1 VVLPC
6 LNEAAA
12 VGLCVREALD
22 TLNDAG
28 IRGEVVVVDNGSHD
42 DSAEVAL
49 REGAQVVR
57 EVRRG
62 YGSALQAGIAA
73 ARAPIVVTAD
83 ADFSYDLRRIPEMVA
98 PIQCDEADLVLG
110 SRLDDANRR
119 TMPLL
124 HRFVGTPALTFL
136 IARAS
141 GGLPTRDSQSGYRA
155 FRRQFLLGL
164 KLRGTGMEFASEMLL
179 RASSAGSRI
188 CEVDT
193 GYRKRIGRSKLHS
206 LSDGWRHLQL
216 IVLLAPD
223 LVLVY
228 PGIALT
234 IAGVLLTALSLGR
247 PGGFSVGSLQWQP
260 VFFSSISLVLG
271 IQALLAGAVLAWR
284 SSETSGTVRRRFA
297 FVGQTTFPTTCTRG
311 GLIAAGAGLAI
322 DLLLFLVWV
331 MGLKPWSRGLALA
344 ALAQTL
350 LIVGG
355 SLSSFGLIARL
366 LDIGK
371 QGDAHVVTAV
381 PPEASREDASI
392 IDLRSR

>member
-1 VVLPC
+1 
-6 LNEAAA
+6 
-12 VGLCVREALD
+12 
-22 TLNDAG
+22 
-28 IRGEVVVVDNGSHD
+28 
-42 DSAEVAL
+42 
-49 REGAQVVR
+49 
-57 EVRRG
+57 
-62 YGSALQAGIAA
+62 
-73 ARAPIVVTAD
+73 
-83 ADFSYDLRRIPEMVA
+83 
-98 PIQCDEADLVLG
+98 
-110 SRLDDANRR
+110 
-119 TMPLL
+119 
-124 HRFVGTPALTFL
+124 
-136 IARAS
+136 
-141 GGLPTRDSQSGYRA
+141 
-155 FRRQFLLGL
+155 
-164 KLRGTGMEFASEMLL
+164 
-179 RASSAGSRI
+179 
-188 CEVDT
+188 
-193 GYRKRIGRSKLHS
+193 
-206 LSDGWRHLQL
+206 
-216 IVLLAPD
+216 
-223 LVLVY
+223 
-228 PGIALT
+228 
-234 IAGVLLTALSLGR
+234 
-247 PGGFSVGSLQWQP
+247 

-371 QGDAHVVTAV
+371 QGDAHVVLAV